1 VFGSQLVSSAAMYL
15 VGIFFVYI
23 LSELSPG
30 CCMPAVLT
38 IAVSV
43 SIYSLLVESWILYAE
58 LCYDAGN
65 VLTSVQ
71 GGIYWKFSSHW
82 KYKMNKL

>member
-1 VFGSQLVSSAAMYL
+1 M
-15 VGIFFVYI
+15 YI
-23 LSELSPG
+23 LSELSLV
-30 CCMPAVLT
+30 CCMPLC
-38 IAVSV
+38 SQLHLFF

-71 GGIYWKFSSHW
+71 GGIYWKLSSH
-82 KYKMNKL
+82 